1 MRITYYGHSV
11 FLFEIDEHSIIIDP
25 FIQDNP
31 LCPVSLEDVLVQNVE
46 VVLVTHAHADHWG
59 NTIDFARAGALVVA
73 TAEIGNYAI
82 KHGAQLVAPAN
93 IGGTVRFS
101 WGTVYV
107 TPALHSSSFV
117 DGSYGGM
124 PTGMLLEAQGKR
136 LYHAGDT
143 ALFGDMR
150 LIGERGIDLAFLPVG
165 DTYTM
170 GPEEAA
176 RTLDLLK
183 PKHAIPMH
191 YGTFPPLTGDPEVFA
206 AGARQRGVEPHVMRP
221 GQTLEL

>member
-1 MRITYYGHSV
+1 M
-11 FLFEIDEHSIIIDP
+11 
-25 FIQDNP
+25 
-31 LCPVSLEDVLVQNVE
+31 
-46 VVLVTHAHADHWG
+46 
-59 NTIDFARAGALVVA
+59 
-73 TAEIGNYAI
+73 
-82 KHGAQLVAPAN
+82 
-93 IGGTVRFS
+93 
-101 WGTVYV
+101 
-107 TPALHSSSFV
+107 
-117 DGSYGGM
+117 
-124 PTGMLLEAQGKR
+124 
-136 LYHAGDT
+136 YHAGDT

-191 YGTFPPLTGDPEVFA
+191 YGTFPPLTGDPQVFA
-206 AGARQRGVEPHVMRP
+206 AEARQRGVEAHVMQP